1 MTLLIVVLAIVFIVL
16 TVMVISKTQ
25 KLLKGVKAES
35 VENNSAVDGAN
46 DMNGIGLAIFWILSV
61 IGIFWSFNYAKKDF
75 LIAFGDIPTASSAH
89 GKETDYQFW
98 FGMIVITF
106 SFIVVNSVLF
116 YFPFKYRYNKNRK
129 AHFYAH
135 NNTLEVIW
143 TAIPAVVMAGLVFSG
158 LQLWNQVMSDA
169 PKDAEIIEIMGKQF
183 GWQVRYGGVE
193 NGKLGNY
200 NYKLIDDAAGNEFG
214 LDFTDEN
221 SFDDFTSSTEMHIQK
236 GKPVLLKIRARDVLH
251 SVFIPHMRVKM
262 DAVPGMP
269 TKFWFIPEK
278 STADMRAEL
287 GNPDFKYEIAC
298 TEVCGRSH
306 FAMKLI
312 LVVDEPA
319 EYEKWKREQKSLL
332 ASNPDFLEKVPASL
346 KAKAMKYFPSEAPAD
361 STTAAIVS
369 LPTVAKL
376 R

>member
-16 TVMVISKTQ
+16 TVLVISKTQ
-25 KLLKGVKAES
+25 TLLKGVKGV
-35 VENNSAVDGAN
+35 VEQNEDVVDGAN
-46 DMNGIGLAIFWILSV
+46 NFNAIGLFIFWILSV
-61 IGIFWSFNYAKKDF
+61 VGFVWSFLYAKKDF
-75 LIAFGDIPTASSAH
+75 LMAFGDIPSASSVH
-89 GKETDYQFW
+89 GKETDYWFW
-98 FGMIVITF
+98 FGMAVVTV
-106 SFIVVNSVLF
+106 SFLIVNSVLF
-116 YFPFKYRYNKNRK
+116 YFPLKYRYNKNRK
-129 AHFYAH
+129 AHFYPH
-135 NNTLEVIW
+135 NNTLEIVW
-143 TAIPAVVMAGLVFSG
+143 TLIPAVIMAGLVFTG
-158 LQLWNQVMSDA
+158 LRVWNKVMSDA
-169 PKDAEIIEIMGKQF
+169 PKDAEIVEIMGKQF

-214 LDFTDEN
+214 IDFTDEN
-221 SFDDFTSSTEMHIQK
+221 SFDDFTNSSELHIPK
-236 GKPVLLKIRARDVLH
+236 GKPILLKIRARDVLH

-269 TKFWFIPEK
+269 TKFWFIADK
-278 STADMRAEL
+278 STADMQAEL

-319 EYEKWKREQKSLL
+319 DYEKWKKEQKSLL
-332 ASNPDFLEKVPASL
+332 ASKPEFLEKVPASL
-346 KAKAMKYFPSEAPAD
+346 KAKAMKYFPTEAASD
-361 STTAAIVS
+361 STTASAGS
-369 LPTVAKL
+369 LPTVTSL